1 MGAFRSARDGTGAD
15 NLGLYGGPILGYVP
29 IVKGLWRYWGYLAL
43 ALAIIG
49 LVTHAF
55 GYAIIGIFS
64 LGALGYFLIQAPAW
78 CGAMTRRGQMC
89 RNNPSG
95 VLLGCHLRE
104 HKWQKIRMTFVPK
117 AWRQLNRGLWA
128 GPKEILAT
136 VGSLTSVVSLAI
148 ALIALH

>member
-1 MGAFRSARDGTGAD
+1 MKWLR
-15 NLGLYGGPILGYVP
+15 
-29 IVKGLWRYWGYLAL
+29 RYWGYLAL
-43 ALAIIG
+43 ALAIVG
-49 LVTHAF
+49 LVTHTI

-64 LGALGYFLIQAPAW
+64 LGALAYFLIQAPAW
-78 CGAMTRRGQMC
+78 CGAMTRRNQMC
-89 RNNPSG
+89 RNNSSG

-104 HKWQKIRMTFVPK
+104 HKWQKIKMAFVPK
-117 AWRQLNRGLWA
+117 AWSQLNRGLWA